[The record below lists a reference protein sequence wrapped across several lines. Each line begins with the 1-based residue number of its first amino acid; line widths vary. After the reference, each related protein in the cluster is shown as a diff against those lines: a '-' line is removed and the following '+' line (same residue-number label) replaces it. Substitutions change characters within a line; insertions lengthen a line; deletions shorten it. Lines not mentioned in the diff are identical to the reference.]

1 MAKSKVF
8 IQKNPLM
15 ENMRRQSESKST
27 TPMLDYSGFSRPD
40 QATLEGWTIMGC
52 FMALITSAGVLLGG
66 ALIMVTGWLFV
77 TELLLPEPDVKPEPV
92 EVDADTIGKKN
103 VFTVS
108 SYRDLVSSMA
118 ITPDGLY
125 MISGGGA
132 MGYVAPS
139 LSQNDQEAEE
149 ATTKE
154 DEDLEAKEARE
165 KAAAE
170 KKRRELEEIAQ
181 AAAKKK
187 ALKAMG
193 LDESTGA
200 AGNADASKE
209 GNTETSTAGDEVKS
223 AAGENAAQAPG
234 ENAESSENAGTTTEN
249 ADVGNPDT
257 GSADAGSTDAGSA
270 EAESAEAGASNE
282 KPGENAKAG
291 EDTKTAPKKKG
302 PLTYID
308 EVCEPTEQYEDYLQI
323 QKDGI
328 RQTTDVELLKSEE
341 EALRKRQAVVLD
353 PKVLIADQ
361 AYTKTDMETLA
372 ALQDLPENF
381 MEDTPDS
388 EETRAE
394 RIWRITRKRLQTYP
408 VAIWSTKSCEPVIVF
423 WEHFYPIVSIS
434 ISPDGNEFISA
445 DKAGYVILW
454 RLKEASDEEGLIVK
468 DGKRYNWKK
477 VRLFTPRSRMR
488 QGQGRI
494 QSIHSA
500 IFTPSGKQLLIS
512 GIAESVDESGNIIGK
527 YGTLVLWDIEAWEEV
542 TRLRPASVRLDSW
555 FQTYHPV
562 GQFTDICFTPNG
574 KYLIAGA
581 AGTNAGVYWFELS
594 GQGRCMAN
602 LKHQRHQDPK
612 RDYADTGTTSSAVG
626 ANLLMGVSGHEYPDA
641 SQVAVGISPDGTMV
655 VSGDNLG
662 RINFWKFSPDIL
674 SKNRGIEC
682 IKEITTDDSKTRGI
696 QAIQFSRDGKYILVS
711 GDEALLYDGESK
723 MHDCLG
729 SLRVT
734 DMEFVASQSNY
745 NVHSWFFTK
754 DDLYLLTGC
763 DDNNVRFWRMD
774 ELPIYSA
781 TGLEK
786 DRNASDE
793 VAKTVDRMAG
803 SEQSAD
809 AGEDELKK
817 IERSL
822 RGVMTFSF
830 ESEPGSGSDS
840 GSTPTASDD
849 EGDFDMKIQDTTSRH
864 GAELDLEPGE
874 SGAANVDLE
883 D

>member
-77 TELLLPEPDVKPEPV
+77 TELLLPTPEVKQETV
-92 EVDADTIGKKN
+92 EVDTDTIGKKN

-118 ITPDGLY
+118 VTPDGLY

-139 LSQNDQEAEE
+139 LSQNDQETEE
-149 ATTKE
+149 ATSKE

-165 KAAAE
+165 KAEAE
-170 KKRRELEEIAQ
+170 KKRRELEEVAR

-187 ALKAMG
+187 ALKAIG
-193 LDESTGA
+193 IDESTVA
-200 AGNADASKE
+200 AGESNSNVEGKAE
-209 GNTETSTAGDEVKS
+209 GNTEADAAGETAES
-223 AAGENAAQAPG
+223 AGGENAAPAPG
-234 ENAESSENAGTTTEN
+234 ENAESSENAGTTAEN
-249 ADVGNPDT
+249 AVAGN
-257 GSADAGSTDAGSA
+257 SDAGST
-270 EAESAEAGASNE
+270 ESGASNE
-282 KPGENAKAG
+282 TPSGENAGTG
-291 EDTKTAPKKKG
+291 EDVKTASQKKG

-581 AGTNAGVYWFELS
+581 AGTNAGVYWFELT

-754 DDLYLLTGC
+754 DDMYLLTGC

-774 ELPIYSA
+774 ELPIFSA

-786 DRNASDE
+786 DRNAGDE

-803 SEQSAD
+803 SEQSTD
-809 AGEDELKK
+809 VGEDELKK

-830 ESEPGSGSDS
+830 ESEPGAGSDS
-840 GSTPTASDD
+840 GSGSGSGSVPTASED
-849 EGDFDMKIQDTTSRH
+849 EGDFDMNIRDTSSRH
-864 GAELDLEPGE
+864 LRGAELDLEPSE
-874 SGAANVDLE
+874 DGAANVDLE